1 MKWKRKD
8 EKKKKI
14 ERKEDRKRYRK
25 IENERKKDDSN
36 DERKAEGRKQKERKE
51 VNRDIIHIQ
60 NLTKCPK
67 IIARSVHLIYYS
79 GSGNNYGT
87 PCISNL

>member
-1 MKWKRKD
+1 MKWTRKD

-14 ERKEDRKRYRK
+14 ERKEDRKKYRK

-36 DERKAEGRKQKERKE
+36 DERKAEGRKLKERKE

-60 NLTKCPK
+60 NLTNRVSQNYCP
-67 IIARSVHLIYYS
+67 
-79 GSGNNYGT
+79 
-87 PCISNL
+87 ISSFDLLQRIR